1 MNTQTLLAIL
11 IVLVC
16 IVLVMRS
23 WISFWIELI
32 RNRTSPTSTGSGCAG
47 CAMGCRKQAVGP
59 QIVELKQEKRHA
71 VN

>member
-16 IVLVMRS
+16 SIVAMRS
-23 WISFWIELI
+23 WITFWVDLI
-32 RNRTSPTSTGSGCAG
+32 QNRTKPAAVGAGCAG
-47 CAMGCRKQAVGP
+47 CAMGCSKQTAGP
-59 QIVELKQEKRHA
+59 QIVELKQEKRHT